1 MQRARRP
8 SINAPQSLDGLDEGR
23 DLDGGWIGNTEP
35 AVPFDLPLTAH
46 FNLSLPPDIPL
57 DIPLDISLDIF
68 SDLPSDLDVTNSLGN
83 VASSQATL
91 LSYNTAPVANDWSA
105 RDIYQYSETV
115 FPERPS
121 LETRSALVQGS
132 KSLRAPLPSG
142 TRCIRCA
149 VFKKKVIKPS

>member
-1 MQRARRP
+1 MQRARHP
-8 SINAPQSLDGLDEGR
+8 SINSSQSLDGLDEGR

-35 AVPFDLPLTAH
+35 VVPSDLPLAAH
-46 FNLSLPPDIPL
+46 FNLSLPPDLPL
-57 DIPLDISLDIF
+57 DIPLEVF

-105 RDIYQYSETV
+105 RDMYQYSETV
-115 FPERPS
+115 VPERQSP
-121 LETRSALVQGS
+121 ETRSALVQGS
-132 KSLRAPLPSG
+132 KSLGTPLPLG